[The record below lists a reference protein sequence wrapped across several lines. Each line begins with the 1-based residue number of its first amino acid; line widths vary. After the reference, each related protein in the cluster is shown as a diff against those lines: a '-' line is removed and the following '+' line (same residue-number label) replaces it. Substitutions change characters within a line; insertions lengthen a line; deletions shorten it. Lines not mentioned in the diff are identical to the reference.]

1 MASQSGSRVAVIGAG
16 SWGTALAIHLAR
28 AGCSVSLWALEPEV
42 LAGVRERRRNP
53 LFLSEFELPEAITV
67 GGDVAAACRGAE
79 TVLFVVP
86 VQFARSVLRELRAGI
101 SGEATFVSASK
112 GIELGTLQ
120 RMDQIVA
127 AELAL
132 PEGSFLALS
141 GPSFAREVAQGLPS
155 AAVLA
160 GRDSARVAEVQRRFS
175 NPGFRFYGSED
186 VVGVELAGALKN
198 VIAIAAGI
206 ATGLGLGH
214 NTLAALMTRGLH
226 EITRLGVR
234 LGGRPETF
242 RGLAGMGDLVLT
254 CTGALSRNR
263 SVGERLGRGERL
275 ADVLSGREVAEGVP
289 TTRAAAELAR
299 RFGAEMPVIAAVES
313 LLDGRMTPREAVV
326 ALMTRELKREADL

>member
-1 MASQSGSRVAVIGAG
+1 MSRVAVIGAG

-28 AGCSVSLWALEPEV
+28 AGCSVALWAREPEV
-42 LAGVRERRRNP
+42 VAGVRETRRNP
-53 LFLSEFELPEAITV
+53 LFLSDAELPRAIEV
-67 GGDVAAACRGAE
+67 GDDAAAACEGAE

-86 VQFARSVLRELRAGI
+86 VQFARGVLRQVKRGLEP
-101 SGEATFVSASK
+101 EATFVSASK
-112 GIELGTLQ
+112 GIELASLQ
-120 RMDQIVA
+120 RMDEVVTS
-127 AELAL
+127 ELSLA
-132 PEGSFLALS
+132 PARFVALS

-160 GRDSARVAEVQRRFS
+160 GSETLRVALVQRRFS
-175 NPGFRFYGSED
+175 TPQFRFYGSPD

-234 LGGRPETF
+234 LGGREETF

-263 SVGERLGRGERL
+263 TLGERLGHGEPL
-275 ADVLSGREVAEGVP
+275 ADVLAGREVAEGVP

-299 RFGAEMPVIAAVES
+299 RHGAEMPVIGAVEA
-313 LLDGRMTPREAVV
+313 LLDGRMTPREAVF

>member
-1 MASQSGSRVAVIGAG
+1 VIKVAVVGAG

-28 AGCSVSLWALEPEV
+28 AGCSVSLWAREPEV
-42 LAGVRERRRNP
+42 VAGARETRRNP
-53 LFLSEFELPEAITV
+53 LFLSECELPATLDV
-67 GGDVAAACRGAE
+67 TGDVAAACRDAE

-86 VQFARSVLRELRAGI
+86 VQFARGVLRSMRGHLADG
-101 SGEATFVSASK
+101 ATFVSASK
-112 GIELGTLQ
+112 GIEVGSLQ
-120 RMDQIVA
+120 RMDEIVA
-127 AELAL
+127 AELVVPAQ
-132 PEGSFLALS
+132 GFVALS

-160 GRDSARVAEVQRRFS
+160 GRDADRVAAVQRRFS
-175 NPGFRFYGSED
+175 TPEFRFYGSED
-186 VVGVELAGALKN
+186 IIGVELAGALKN

-234 LGGRPETF
+234 LGGREETF

-299 RFGAEMPVIAAVES
+299 RNGIEMPVAAAVES
-313 LLDGRMTPREAVV
+313 MLDGRMTPREAVF
-326 ALMTRELKREADL
+326 ALMTRELKREAAL

>member
-1 MASQSGSRVAVIGAG
+1 MIETGSKVAVIGAG
-16 SWGTALAIHLAR
+16 SWGTALSIHLAR
-28 AGCSVSLWALEPEV
+28 AGCSVSLWAREPEV
-42 LAGVRERRRNP
+42 VAGVRETRRNP
-53 LFLSEFELPEAITV
+53 LFLSEIELHDTITV
-67 GGDVAAACRGAE
+67 SGDVAAACRDAE

-86 VQFARSVLRELRAGI
+86 VQFARGVLRELRPGI

-112 GIELGTLQ
+112 GIEVGTLQ
-120 RMDQIVA
+120 RMDEVVA

-132 PEGSFLALS
+132 PERRFVALS

-160 GRDSARVAEVQRRFS
+160 GSDAERVASVQRRFS
-175 NPGFRFYGSED
+175 TAAFRFYGSED

-234 LGGRPETF
+234 LGGHEETF

-299 RFGAEMPVIAAVES
+299 RHGVEMPVVAAVES
-313 LLDGRMTPREAVV
+313 LLDGRMTPREAVF
-326 ALMTRELKREADL
+326 ALMTRELKREAAL